1 MVNKPELT
9 AVWNRRPR
17 VAVIGLGNSI
27 LQDNGVGV
35 HAVRRFQ
42 QIVPRPCL
50 AVELGTAVYDAVKLL
65 ESADRVLAFDSVEAG
80 GKPGSVY
87 LFRAEEIMRNW
98 KYASLCEM
106 ELIKVLQT
114 LRRPPDEVLI
124 VGAEPQSVDWG
135 INLSPNLE
143 SSVSTMVS
151 IAQKVVTKWKSI
163 DIGCAPIDLSSLVH
177 DSIFQMQEHF
187 TELQPFLKRSL
198 SA

>member
-1 MVNKPELT
+1 MGHKSEST

-17 VAVIGLGNSI
+17 VVVVGLGNSI

-50 AVELGTAVYDAVKLL
+50 AMELGTAVYDSVKLF
-65 ESADRVLAFDSVEAG
+65 ESADRILAFDSVEAG

-87 LFRAEEIMRNW
+87 LLSADEIMRNW

-106 ELIKVLQT
+106 ELIKVLQS
-114 LRRPPDEVLI
+114 LRRPPDEVVI
-124 VGAEPQSVDWG
+124 VGAEPRSIEWG
-135 INLSPNLE
+135 TNLSPDLE
-143 SSVSTMVS
+143 AAVSVMVS
-151 IAQKVVTKWKSI
+151 IAQKVVIKWRSI
-163 DIGCAPIDLSSLVH
+163 DLGRARIDLSSLVQ
-177 DSIFQMQEHF
+177 DSRFQIREHL
-187 TELQPFLKRSL
+187 TDRQPFLKRSL